1 MSDGKDY
8 ENMSSIEILNAFRNK
23 YHAEGYSTESGIVAN
38 AINEFLPTL
47 VKIDHICM
55 IEYPK
60 CIGPYTIQ
68 QAAVFDNRKISEEL
82 VRDLIIAGEEYH
94 PAVVFMTKAQ
104 FESLFH

>member
-1 MSDGKDY
+1 MSAGKDY
-8 ENMSSIEILNAFRNK
+8 KNMSSKEILNAFRNK
-23 YHAEGYSTESGIVAN
+23 YHADGYSTEYGIVAN
-38 AINEFLPTL
+38 AINEILPTL
-47 VKIDHICM
+47 GKMDHICM

-94 PAVVFMTKAQ
+94 PAVVFMAKAQ